1 MDQYDL
7 IVIGGGAGG
16 LTVASGAASLGAKV
30 ALIEKSGLLGGD
42 CLHFGCVPSKAFI
55 QAARE
60 VATIR
65 NGSALGFESSG
76 TVNMKKVK
84 ERVKGAIAHIQ
95 KHDDPDRFLQMGVDI
110 YFGGAEFL
118 DSHSILVEKED
129 RISGKR
135 IVVATGSSPLVPD
148 IDGVSEVEYHT
159 NETVFDVEEL
169 PNRVVFVGGGPIGL
183 ELAQAFSQL
192 GAEAVVLEQNDG
204 ILGKEDKEI
213 REVATGLLEKD
224 IQFEYGAEIK
234 RVSEKAGGQKTVQ
247 YIKEGVEQSVDG
259 DLLFLATG
267 RKPGTESLNL
277 SAAGV
282 EVDDRGFIKVNDEL
296 RTNHSHIF
304 AIGDVNGRYPFTHGA
319 GMEGKLVVQNA
330 VFGLKR
336 KVSYNKLPW
345 TTYTTPEIFHIGLT
359 EEEAVEKGIEY
370 KVYKTT
376 LNEVD
381 RFVADHRTEGL
392 VKIITEPNGKILG
405 AHAVGTGAGDWMQP
419 VIFAME
425 KGSKIGALSNMVYPY
440 PNHAA
445 AVQQTADLYWREK
458 LFDGVLPVI
467 SKKYV
472 ELFR

>member
-65 NGSALGFESSG
+65 NGSALGFETSG

-148 IDGVSEVEYHT
+148 IDGLSEVEYHT

-247 YIKEGVEQSVDG
+247 YIKDGVEQSVDG

-282 EVDDRGFIKVNDEL
+282 EVDDRGFINVDDEL

>member
-65 NGSALGFESSG
+65 NGSALGFETSG

-148 IDGVSEVEYHT
+148 IDGLSEVEYHT

-234 RVSEKAGGQKTVQ
+234 RVSEKAGGQKTVH

-282 EVDDRGFIKVNDEL
+282 EVDDRGFINVDDEL

-376 LNEVD
+376 LDEVD

>member
-1 MDQYDL
+1 MEQYDL

-30 ALIEKSGLLGGD
+30 ALVEKSGLLGGD

-55 QAARE
+55 QSARE

-65 NGSALGFESSG
+65 SAADYGFETKGS
-76 TVNMKKVK
+76 VDMKKVK
-84 ERVKGAIAHIQ
+84 ERVKGAISHIQ
-95 KHDDPDRFLQMGVDI
+95 QHDDPERFLELGVDI
-110 YFGGAEFL
+110 YFGAAEFL
-118 DSHSILVEKED
+118 DPHTILVEKED

-135 IVVATGSSPLVPD
+135 VVVATGSSPLIPE
-148 IDGVSEVEYHT
+148 IDGLLDVEYHT
-159 NETVFDVEEL
+159 NETVFEVDEL
-169 PNRVVFVGGGPIGL
+169 PSRVVFIGGGPIGL
-183 ELAQAFSQL
+183 ELAQAFSHL
-192 GAEAVVLEQNDG
+192 GSEAVVLEQHDE
-204 ILGKEDKEI
+204 ILVKEDKEI

-224 IQFEYGAEIK
+224 IQFVFGAEIK
-234 RVSEKAGGQKTVQ
+234 RVSKRDGLKVVHYVKDGE
-247 YIKEGVEQSVDG
+247 EQSIEG

-282 EVDDRGFIKVNDEL
+282 ETDDRGFIEVNDEL
-296 RTNHSHIF
+296 RTNQSHIF

-336 KVSYNKLPW
+336 NVSYNKLPW

-359 EEEAVEKGIEY
+359 EEEAVEKGMEY
-370 KVYKTT
+370 KVYKKT
-376 LNEVD
+376 LDEVD
-381 RFVADHRTEGL
+381 RFVADQKTEGL
-392 VKIITEPNGKILG
+392 VKIITDLKGKILG
-405 AHAVGTGAGDWMQP
+405 AHAVGAGAGDWMQP
-419 VIFAME
+419 VVFAME

>member
-1 MDQYDL
+1 MEQYDL

-30 ALIEKSGLLGGD
+30 ALVEKSGLLGGD

-55 QAARE
+55 QSARE

-65 NGSALGFESSG
+65 SAADYGFETKGS
-76 TVNMKKVK
+76 VDMKEVK
-84 ERVKGAIAHIQ
+84 ERVKGAISHIQ
-95 KHDDPDRFLQMGVDI
+95 QHDDPERFLELGVDI
-110 YFGGAEFL
+110 YFGAAEFL
-118 DSHSILVEKED
+118 DPHTILVEKED

-135 IVVATGSSPLVPD
+135 VVVATGSSPLIPE
-148 IDGVSEVEYHT
+148 IDGLLDVEYHT
-159 NETVFDVEEL
+159 NETVFEVDEL
-169 PNRVVFVGGGPIGL
+169 PSRVVFIGGGPIGL
-183 ELAQAFSQL
+183 ELAQAFSHL
-192 GAEAVVLEQNDG
+192 GSEAVVLEQHDE
-204 ILGKEDKEI
+204 ILVKEDKEI

-224 IQFEYGAEIK
+224 IQFVFGAEIK
-234 RVSEKAGGQKTVQ
+234 RVSKRDGLKVVHYVKDGE
-247 YIKEGVEQSVDG
+247 EQSIEG

-282 EVDDRGFIKVNDEL
+282 ETDDRGFIEVNDEL
-296 RTNHSHIF
+296 RTNQSHIF

-336 KVSYNKLPW
+336 NVSYNKLPW

-359 EEEAVEKGIEY
+359 EEEAVEKGMEY
-370 KVYKTT
+370 KVYKKT
-376 LNEVD
+376 LDEVD
-381 RFVADHRTEGL
+381 RFVADQKTEGL
-392 VKIITEPNGKILG
+392 VKIITDLKGKILG
-405 AHAVGTGAGDWMQP
+405 AHAVGAGAGDWMQP
-419 VIFAME
+419 VVFAME

>member
-148 IDGVSEVEYHT
+148 IDGLSEVEYHT

-234 RVSEKAGGQKTVQ
+234 RVSEKAGGQKTVH

>member
-1 MDQYDL
+1 MNQYDL

-55 QAARE
+55 ESARE

-65 NGSALGFESSG
+65 RSTDYGFETKGS
-76 TVNMKKVK
+76 VDMKKVK
-84 ERVKGAIAHIQ
+84 ERVQDAIAHIQ
-95 KHDDPDRFLQMGVDI
+95 EHDDPDRFLQLGVDI

-118 DSHSILVEKED
+118 DPHTILVEKED

-135 IVVATGSSPLVPD
+135 IVVATGSGPLIPE
-148 IDGVSEVEYHT
+148 IEGIEGVEYHT
-159 NETVFDVEEL
+159 NETVFEVDEL
-169 PNRVVFVGGGPIGL
+169 PRRVVFIGGGPIGL
-183 ELAQAFSQL
+183 ELAQAFSHL
-192 GAEAVVLEQNDG
+192 GSEAVVLEKHDEV
-204 ILGKEDKEI
+204 LVKEDKEI
-213 REVATGLLEKD
+213 QEMATGLLEKD
-224 IQFEYGAEIK
+224 IQFVYGADIK
-234 RVSEKAGGQKTVQ
+234 LVSESDGQKMVHYVQ
-247 YIKEGVEQSVDG
+247 EGEEHSVEG

-296 RTNHSHIF
+296 RTNHPHIF

-359 EEEAVEKGIEY
+359 EEEAGEQGIEY
-370 KVYKTT
+370 KVYKKR
-376 LNEVD
+376 LDEVD
-381 RFVADHRTEGL
+381 RFVADHRTEGM
-392 VKIITEPNGKILG
+392 VKIITDASGKILG
-405 AHAVGTGAGDWMQP
+405 AHAIGSGAGDWMQP